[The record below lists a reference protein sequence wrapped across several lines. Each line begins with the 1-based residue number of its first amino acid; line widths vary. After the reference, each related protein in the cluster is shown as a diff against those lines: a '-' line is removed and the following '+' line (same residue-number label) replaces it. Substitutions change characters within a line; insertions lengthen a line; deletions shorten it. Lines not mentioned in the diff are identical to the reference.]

1 MTLDFALIGEGV
13 SVALLFGIFW
23 KMGRFTAWMDQAET
37 RLKRLEDN

>member
-23 KMGRFTAWMDQAET
+23 KMGRFTSWMDQAET

>member
-23 KMGRFTAWMDQAET
+23 KMGRFTAWMDQAE
-37 RLKRLEDN
+37 KRLTKLENT